1 MDFKT
6 PQAPP
11 EQVIIFTDE
20 LATQGGWHGEQL
32 KLAFAARGVSS
43 SFASLRDCLM
53 DFSGLKP
60 VIRIPQCEGV
70 PQAAF
75 VRGIAGGS
83 MQQVTTR
90 LNVLHLLKRLGTFVY
105 NDAHAIERTVDKAM
119 TSFLLLQAGIST
131 PPTWVCESRQHAHQT
146 IRQHLKTHAQMVIK
160 PLFGSQGQ
168 GVRLLHQKT
177 PWPLPMDNFV
187 DGVFYLQ
194 TFVEA
199 THDYR
204 VFVMNHQAKVAMRRT
219 GEHWLHNVALGAKC
233 ERIFDSDVL
242 SIATQAA
249 IALDMAY
256 CGVDVIRNKA
266 GELQVLEVNSIP
278 AWRGLQ
284 SVCEINIAELLVD
297 DLLRQLNDTTD

>member
-1 MDFKT
+1 MDPKT
-6 PQAPP
+6 LRTPL

-43 SFASLRDCLM
+43 TFASLRDCLL

-146 IRQHLKTHAQMVIK
+146 IRQHLKSHAQIVITVSYTHLDVYK
-160 PLFGSQGQ
+160 RQFLISKKTGNYMLFNTKPFSMLCEPLFT
-168 GVRLLHQKT
+168 RLPEHIFSL
-177 PWPLPMDNFV
+177 
-187 DGVFYLQ
+187 
-194 TFVEA
+194 
-199 THDYR
+199 
-204 VFVMNHQAKVAMRRT
+204 
-219 GEHWLHNVALGAKC
+219 GE
-233 ERIFDSDVL
+233 F
-242 SIATQAA
+242 
-249 IALDMAY
+249 
-256 CGVDVIRNKA
+256 
-266 GELQVLEVNSIP
+266 
-278 AWRGLQ
+278 
-284 SVCEINIAELLVD
+284 
-297 DLLRQLNDTTD
+297 